1 MVMNKIS
8 GDEMKVVYTNEAAK
22 SCCSGVEC
30 GIDGRAT

>member
-1 MVMNKIS
+1 MVMKKIC
-8 GDEMKVVYTNEAAK
+8 DDMKVVITNEAAK